1 MCSYLLIV
9 MVKFLS
15 KLTLVGLLATMLAS
29 CAAIKSGRDEL
40 VIIDTKFGDMKLI
53 LYNQTPQHKAN
64 FIKLAEEGFYNGT
77 TFHRIIDGFV
87 IQGGDPNT
95 KDDDKT
101 NDGMGGPGYTVPA
114 EFVDSLT
121 HVQGAVAA
129 AREGDR
135 TNPKRASSGSQ
146 FYIVENKEGTHFLD
160 GKYTVFGQV
169 VQGMNVVKKIAKQP
183 KDARDH
189 PLEDIKMTVTV
200 KKMSK
205 KKIQKIYG
213 FTY

>member
-1 MCSYLLIV
+1 M
-9 MVKFLS
+9 MVKIFS
-15 KLTLVGLLATMLAS
+15 KLTFAALLTVVLAS
-29 CAAIKSGRDEL
+29 CVALKARRDEL
-40 VIIDTKFGDMKLI
+40 VTIETKFGDMHLV

-64 FIKLAEEGFYNGT
+64 FIKLAKEGFYNGT

-95 KDDDKT
+95 KDGDKT
-101 NDGMGGPGYTVPA
+101 NDGMGGPGYTVSA
-114 EFVDSLT
+114 EFVDSVT
-121 HVQGAVAA
+121 HIQGAVAA

-135 TNPKRASSGSQ
+135 VNPQKASSGSQ
-146 FYIVENKEGTHFLD
+146 FYIVENEEGTHFLD
-160 GKYTVFGQV
+160 GNYTVFGQV
-169 VQGMNVVKKIAKQP
+169 IKGLDVVEKIAIQA
-183 KDARDH
+183 KDARDR

-205 KKIQKIYG
+205 KKIQKTYG